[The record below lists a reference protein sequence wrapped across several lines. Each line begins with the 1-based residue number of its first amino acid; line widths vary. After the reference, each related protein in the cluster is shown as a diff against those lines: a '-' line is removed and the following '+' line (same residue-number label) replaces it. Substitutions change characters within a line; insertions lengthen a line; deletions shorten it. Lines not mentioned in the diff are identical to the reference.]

1 MSTIATTLIDWLP
14 SLTITGGDLDG
25 SPFAVWPWEKRFIRG
40 AFNQPGNAAM
50 SIARGNGKSG
60 LVAALATAV
69 VLPSG
74 PLHGR
79 RREVVVVA
87 SSFAQARII
96 YEDVLAFAMEL
107 GIDLENRAEWR
118 KQDSQN
124 AATLQHKAS
133 GARVRCIGSDPKRA
147 HGLRPFLV
155 LADEPSQWEPGQ
167 RDAMLAALTTG
178 LGKTPGSKLIALG
191 TRSADAQHWFSRLL
205 KTAPYSQV
213 HAANDTAAL
222 YTVKTFE
229 TANPSMKYLPSL
241 KGKIREEA
249 KAAKRDPSQRA
260 MFRSLRLNQ
269 GVSDTVQSVLL
280 DSAVWVDIEG
290 SAAVDGPYVLGI
302 DLGTSKSQSAAAAY
316 WPDTYRLDAFSI
328 FPELPGLDE
337 RAALDGVGNL
347 YSECF
352 RRGELLQAGRRVSD
366 IPALLDTALERWGRP
381 AAIVADAWRE
391 AELRQHLEAVGFP
404 FTQLVTRRMGWKDG
418 SEDVRAF
425 VGAAMDGKLTPVKSL
440 LLRSGMSEARTISD
454 PTGNR
459 RLCKGAEGGRRE
471 RAKDDAVA
479 ASILAVSLG
488 CRRRAPVKDAEPEY
502 VIV

>member
-1 MSTIATTLIDWLP
+1 MSTIATTLISWLP
-14 SLTITGGDLDG
+14 TLTITGGDLDG
-25 SPFAVWPWEKRFIRG
+25 EPFAVWPWEKRFIRG
-40 AFNQPGNAAM
+40 AFNQPGNAAL

-87 SSFAQARII
+87 SSFAQSKII
-96 YEDVLAFAMEL
+96 FEDVIAFAMEL
-107 GIDLENRAEWR
+107 GIDVENRAEWR

-147 HGLRPFLV
+147 HGLRPFLA
-155 LADEPSQWEPGQ
+155 LLDEPSQWESGS
-167 RDAMLAALTTG
+167 RDAMLAAIQTG
-178 LGKTPGSKLIALG
+178 LGKTPRSKLIALG

-205 KTAPYSQV
+205 ETAPYAQV
-213 HAANDTAAL
+213 HAAKDRAAPF
-222 YTVKTFE
+222 TVPTFQS
-229 TANPSMKYLPSL
+229 ANPSMRYLPSL
-241 KGKIREEA
+241 KAKIREES
-249 KAAKRDPSQRA
+249 KAAKRDPSQLA

-280 DSAVWVDIEG
+280 DSQVWADIEG
-290 SAAVDGPYVLGI
+290 EAAATGPYVLGI
-302 DLGTSKSQSAAAAY
+302 DLGTSKAQSAAAGY
-316 WPDTYRLDAFSI
+316 WPDTHRLDAFSI
-328 FPELPGLDE
+328 FPELPGLTE
-337 RAALDGVGNL
+337 RGALDGVGNL
-347 YSECF
+347 YDECF
-352 RRGELLQAGRRVSD
+352 RRGELLQAGRRISD
-366 IPALLDTALERWGRP
+366 IPALLDTALDRWGRP
-381 AAIVADAWRE
+381 SAIVADAWRE

-440 LLRSGMSEARTISD
+440 LLRSSMAEARTISD
-454 PTGNR
+454 PSGNR

-479 ASILAVSLG
+479 ASILAISLG
-488 CRRRAPVKDAEPEY
+488 CRRRAPVVDDDDGY

>member
-107 GIDLENRAEWR
+107 GVDLENRDEWR

-213 HAANDTAAL
+213 HAAKDTAAP

-229 TANPSMKYLPSL
+229 SANPSMRYLPSL
-241 KGKIREEA
+241 KAKIREEA

-260 MFRSLRLNQ
+260 MFSSLRLNL
-269 GVSDTVQSVLL
+269 GVSDTTQSVLL
-280 DSAVWVDIEG
+280 DSEVWVDIEG
-290 SAAVDGPYVLGI
+290 EAPGYWSLRARDRPRNVEIAVGGGGI
-302 DLGTSKSQSAAAAY
+302 LAGH
-316 WPDTYRLDAFSI
+316 
-328 FPELPGLDE
+328 
-337 RAALDGVGNL
+337 
-347 YSECF
+347 
-352 RRGELLQAGRRVSD
+352 LQAGR
-366 IPALLDTALERWGRP
+366 L
-381 AAIVADAWRE
+381 
-391 AELRQHLEAVGFP
+391 
-404 FTQLVTRRMGWKDG
+404 QLSSPSFQD
-418 SEDVRAF
+418 
-425 VGAAMDGKLTPVKSL
+425 
-440 LLRSGMSEARTISD
+440 
-454 PTGNR
+454 
-459 RLCKGAEGGRRE
+459 
-471 RAKDDAVA
+471 
-479 ASILAVSLG
+479 
-488 CRRRAPVKDAEPEY
+488 
-502 VIV
+502 